1 MDASTI
7 AFGAHGAAPAHCH
20 GPHVEDVNG
29 DGLLD
34 LMAHFR
40 TEETGIVYGTLVAC
54 LSGETLDGMSFN
66 GCDAVRTVPDMDGD
80 ELLDAEEATWDTN
93 PLSRDTDW
101 DGFTDGDEEVWGYST
116 RWATAGST
124 GAAGAQKKL

>member
-1 MDASTI
+1 M
-7 AFGAHGAAPAHCH
+7 
-20 GPHVEDVNG
+20 
-29 DGLLD
+29 
-34 LMAHFR
+34 
-40 TEETGIVYGTLVAC
+40 
-54 LSGETLDGMSFN
+54 
-66 GCDAVRTVPDMDGD
+66 RTVPDMDGD

-101 DGFTDGDEEVWGYST
+101 DGFTDGDQEVWGYST